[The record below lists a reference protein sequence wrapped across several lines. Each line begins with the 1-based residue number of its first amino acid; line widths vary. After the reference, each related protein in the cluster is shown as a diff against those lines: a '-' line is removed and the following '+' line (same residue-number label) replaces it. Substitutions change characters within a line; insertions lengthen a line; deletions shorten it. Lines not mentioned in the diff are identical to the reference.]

1 MAQAILQAETGGRWE
16 DEKVRRQIMV
26 PGASGI
32 RNRTKNREGVNRITM
47 GVYHLMCLGRSR
59 GTVIGPLTHLAH
71 PYDRWKTDD
80 QRSFARLRPTIFC
93 EEGPGM

>member
-1 MAQAILQAETGGRWE
+1 
-16 DEKVRRQIMV
+16 
-26 PGASGI
+26 
-32 RNRTKNREGVNRITM
+32 M